1 MFWIRNLMVYVCMY
15 AWYAFDPTPPP
26 EARYFSGSQ
35 KMFGRSLENLERR
48 TSVRRRGLC
57 ECIHNSIF
65 STPPTKPVS
74 PLAKCCRL
82 KPDIWHPHHWFS
94 FSLRRD
100 IELMKKM
107 DCLNFSFGFQR
118 FRYDH
123 SVSKMQITIALFIVL
138 IVRCGGWPS
147 STWPE
152 TFYFS

>member
-1 MFWIRNLMVYVCMY
+1 MYVCMIRVPLLPLRL
-15 AWYAFDPTPPP
+15 AIFQDP
-26 EARYFSGSQ
+26 R
-35 KMFGRSLENLERR
+35 KMFGRSFENLERR

-65 STPPTKPVS
+65 STPPTKPVI

-82 KPDIWHPHHWFS
+82 KRDIWHPHHWFS
-94 FSLRRD
+94 LSLRRD

-107 DCLNFSFGFQR
+107 DCLNLSFGFQR

-123 SVSKMQITIALFIVL
+123 SVSEMQITIDLFIVL